1 MSLLRSLYVQG
12 VQMLRLNI
20 HYFSSRVR
28 QRIYAPVF
36 MPCPRPL
43 AHASNTKE
51 ATPKGIPPKNRCGAE
66 GSEAGAPP
74 PVFGGEG
81 RRPVLHIDKGNATC
95 NLFKKLKNHQLF
107 H

>member
-1 MSLLRSLYVQG
+1 MDIKTDLFFVTGTSAHLCPG
-12 VQMLRLNI
+12 V
-20 HYFSSRVR
+20 HAVPAATKSS
-28 QRIYAPVF
+28 A
-36 MPCPRPL
+36 

-95 NLFKKLKNHQLF
+95 NLFKKLKNHQFF